1 MTDDA
6 RKGFLSPRE
15 RRTVEAFAEVFI
27 AGQGEAL
34 TPREIADNLDAHLVR
49 VRSKRKAS
57 VRLVLFV
64 IEYIVPLLALRGPF
78 SKQSPRTRRRII
90 ERYLIGPRAGRL
102 LRNLA
107 KIRTLFLLAYY
118 GDPRVYPSIHFKPPP
133 EQGRYRPGDLRPLDP
148 PTPAVAPPAVGEATI
163 VTDVCVIGS
172 GAGGAV
178 VAYHA
183 AAAGARVVVLE
194 EGRHVRTGE
203 ITHSEPAMS
212 ALLYKES
219 GLQATV
225 DLEMTILQG
234 RALGGTTVINNAICF
249 RLGDAALTRGRDVLG
264 EWATLGARLDRAR
277 LDASYQ
283 AVERMVGVK
292 PLGDALVA
300 DVVVPPGTP
309 GGPNGKELL
318 DGWQALLGQRL
329 GDPAFQTGL
338 FRVNFDR
345 CLSCGYCNFGCPY
358 ARRLSVLET
367 YLPQAT
373 ARGARLIPE
382 CHAVQIVTQRDRA
395 VSVRAELADGRAIE
409 VRAGTVVVACGT
421 IGSSVLLL
429 KSGIRRNVGSR
440 FSCNVATP
448 VLARFAQ
455 RLDAFE
461 SLQMTAFVDARDFL
475 LESTFNPPMTFA
487 AILPGWFE
495 KHFDRMRAYD
505 RFASA
510 GVVLGTAAN
519 GQVKRCGLLRDLLG
533 PVDFRLAPADLETLK
548 RGIALLAE
556 LHFAA
561 GAEAAFPGTFV
572 DHEMPAAR
580 FAPRGRVDR
589 AAIERHVAEIVHR
602 PEDLTLNTAHPQ
614 GGNPMSDRPD
624 LGVVDS
630 AFRVHGFANLFVCD
644 ASVFPTSIG
653 INPQLTIMALADY
666 AWRHC
671 IAA

>member
-1 MTDDA
+1 
-6 RKGFLSPRE
+6 
-15 RRTVEAFAEVFI
+15 
-27 AGQGEAL
+27 
-34 TPREIADNLDAHLVR
+34 
-49 VRSKRKAS
+49 
-57 VRLVLFV
+57 
-64 IEYIVPLLALRGPF
+64 
-78 SKQSPRTRRRII
+78 
-90 ERYLIGPRAGRL
+90 
-102 LRNLA
+102 
-107 KIRTLFLLAYY
+107 
-118 GDPRVYPSIHFKPPP
+118 
-133 EQGRYRPGDLRPLDP
+133 
-148 PTPAVAPPAVGEATI
+148 
-163 VTDVCVIGS
+163 
-172 GAGGAV
+172 
-178 VAYHA
+178 AYHA
-183 AAAGARVVVLE
+183 AASGARVVERE
-194 EGRHVRTGE
+194 EVRHVRTGE

-292 PLGDALVA
+292 PLGDALVP

-461 SLQMTAFVDARDFL
+461 SLQMTAFVRPRLPAREHVQPADDVRRHPARVVREALRPDARL
-475 LESTFNPPMTFA
+475 RPVRE
-487 AILPGWFE
+487 
-495 KHFDRMRAYD
+495 R
-505 RFASA
+505 
-510 GVVLGTAAN
+510 
-519 GQVKRCGLLRDLLG
+519 RCGSGDGGERTGQALRAAARPARAGGLPAGAGRSRDAETRHRAPRRAPLRRRRRGRFPGDVRVRCERVSHEHRHQSPADHHG
-533 PVDFRLAPADLETLK
+533 PGGLRLAPLHCGMNVQHRKTWKNHLGNQAIQPLRLYAPESLDDVVALVREAERSRCTVRAVGSGHSWSDVALTPGFLVDTSGLSRILDLEPQ
-548 RGIALLAE
+548 LLRSGVD
-556 LHFAA
+556 AA
-561 GAEAAFPGTFV
+561 RLVRAEAGIRLR
-572 DHEMPAAR
+572 E
-580 FAPRGRVDR
+580 
-589 AAIERHVAEIVHR
+589 
-602 PEDLTLNTAHPQ
+602 LNAH
-614 GGNPMSDRPD
+614 
-624 LGVVDS
+624 L
-630 AFRVHGFANLFVCD
+630 D
-644 ASVFPTSIG
+644 A
-653 INPQLTIMALADY
+653 
-666 AWRHC
+666 H
-671 IAA
+671 